1 MEKDINS
8 ELRKCLNKLSAYN
21 DAHKE
26 ILNRTSGLTTDI
38 LLKDLKD
45 ASKYKKGYYKN
56 KKGVYIYVKGIEV
69 TNDLADICRMGYNG
83 EDRGVWIHYCM
94 VDDRSV
100 NYIDVPV
107 STFNITYF
115 NKSSAKPDELLHRT
129 TKEEFEAK
137 VKETVNTLCA
147 DYTEDINPNEY
158 HKIIKGWC
166 KLYDEFEQNI
176 ISFLPEE
183 LKEQDK
189 IGIEYDS

>member
-1 MEKDINS
+1 MEKNYKEINS
-8 ELRKCLNKLSAYN
+8 EWYKRLKKLKAYS
-21 DAHKE
+21 DTHEE

-38 LLKDLKD
+38 LLKDLQD

-69 TNDLADICRMGYNG
+69 TNDLSDLCRMGYNG

-94 VDDRSV
+94 VDDRSI

-107 STFNITYF
+107 STFNVTYF
-115 NKSSAKPDELLHRT
+115 NKRWAKPDELLCPT

-147 DYTEDINPNEY
+147 DYTEDISPKEY
-158 HKIIKGWC
+158 QKVIKGWC
-166 KLYDEFEQNI
+166 KLYADFRKALATY
-176 ISFLPEE
+176 LPEGLKDRDE
-183 LKEQDK
+183 L
-189 IGIEYDS
+189 

>member
-1 MEKDINS
+1 MEKNYKEINS
-8 ELRKCLNKLSAYN
+8 EWYKRLKKLKTYS
-21 DAHKE
+21 DAHEE

-45 ASKYKKGYYKN
+45 ASKHKKGYYKN

-69 TNDLADICRMGYNG
+69 TNDLSDLCRMGYNG

-94 VDDRSV
+94 VDDRSI

-107 STFNITYF
+107 STFNVTYF
-115 NKSSAKPDELLHRT
+115 NKRWAKSDELLHRI

-147 DYTEDINPNEY
+147 DYTEDINPKEY
-158 HKIIKGWC
+158 QKVVKGWC
-166 KLYDEFEQNI
+166 KLYDEFEKAI
-176 ISFLPEE
+176 IPSLPEE
-183 LKEQDK
+183 LKEQDTIK
-189 IGIEYDS
+189 

>member
-1 MEKDINS
+1 MARENFSKAEEIVREWN
-8 ELRKCLNKLSAYN
+8 KFLNKLKAYS
-21 DAHKE
+21 DTHKE
-26 ILNRTSGLTTDI
+26 ILDKIRGLTADI

-69 TNDLADICRMGYNG
+69 TNDLDNLGRMGYNG
-83 EDRGVWIHYCM
+83 EDRGVWIHYCI

-100 NYIDVPV
+100 NYMDVPV
-107 STFNITYF
+107 PVFNVTYF
-115 NKSSAKPDELLHRT
+115 NKGLANPDELLHPT

-158 HKIIKGWC
+158 QKVVKGWC
-166 KLYDEFEQNI
+166 KLYDNFKKVLET
-176 ISFLPEE
+176 SLPEE
-183 LKEQDK
+183 LSK
-189 IGIEYDS
+189 

>member
-1 MEKDINS
+1 MNKNSKKNNS
-8 ELRKCLNKLSAYN
+8 EWDKFLNKLKAYG
-21 DAHKE
+21 DAHEE
-26 ILNRTSGLTTDI
+26 ILNRTRGLTTGI

-69 TNDLADICRMGYNG
+69 TNDLSDLCRMGYNG

-107 STFNITYF
+107 STFNVTYF
-115 NKSSAKPDELLHRT
+115 NKSWAKPDELLHRT

-147 DYTEDINPNEY
+147 DYTEDINPKEY
-158 HKIIKGWC
+158 HKVIKGLC

-183 LKEQDK
+183 LK
-189 IGIEYDS
+189 

>member
-8 ELRKCLNKLSAYN
+8 ELCKCLNKLNAYS

-26 ILNRTSGLTTDI
+26 ILERTSGLTTDI

-69 TNDLADICRMGYNG
+69 TNDLTNLGRMGYNG

-100 NYIDVPV
+100 NYMDVPV
-107 STFNITYF
+107 SVFNVTYF
-115 NKSSAKPDELLHRT
+115 NKGLTNPDELLRPT

-137 VKETVNTLCA
+137 VKETVNALCA
-147 DYTEDINPNEY
+147 DYTEDINPKEY
-158 HKIIKGWC
+158 QKVVKRWL
-166 KLYDEFEQNI
+166 KLYDNFKKAVAT
-176 ISFLPEE
+176 SLSEE
-183 LKEQDK
+183 LLEKHITK
-189 IGIEYDS
+189 